1 MMAEDDSP
9 HYIVI
14 PSKRYS
20 SKYGMIFCITR
31 FASNT
36 DRRGN
41 VMEWFELPP
50 DIPDGSLRR
59 LILDKTEDIIKTRN
73 VVTPEV
79 PVLTTWNGR
88 RFLDTPVF
96 GRMI

>member
-1 MMAEDDSP
+1 MAENDSP

-20 SKYGMIFCITR
+20 SKYGMIFCITW

-36 DRRGN
+36 DRRGK
-41 VMEWFELPP
+41 VIEWFELPQN
-50 DIPDGSLRR
+50 IPVVSLRR
-59 LILDKTEDIIKTRN
+59 LILEKTEDIIKTRN
-73 VVTPEV
+73 IVTPEV

-88 RFLDTPVF
+88 RFSDTPVF
-96 GRMI
+96 ERMI